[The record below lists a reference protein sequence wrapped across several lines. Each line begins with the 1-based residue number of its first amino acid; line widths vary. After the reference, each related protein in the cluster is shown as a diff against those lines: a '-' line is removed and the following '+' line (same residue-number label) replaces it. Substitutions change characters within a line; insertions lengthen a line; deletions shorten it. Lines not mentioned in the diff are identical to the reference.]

1 VSSGNPDSVG
11 EIKEE
16 FDHAQRKAAR
26 GRAAETPVL
35 TPNILLLVLGAF
47 VGLVVRTVRPIYYF
61 A

>member
-1 VSSGNPDSVG
+1 VG

-26 GRAAETPVL
+26 GRATETPVL
-35 TPNILLLVLGAF
+35 IHNILFLIIGAF
-47 VGLVVRTVRPIYYF
+47 VGLVVLTVLLIYYF